1 MENIKIGKIV
11 SAVGLRGEV
20 NVYNYSYDNRF
31 DSLDSVIIDGSKV
44 KIQNVRYR
52 KNIVILKLNIANNRN
67 EADILKNKD
76 IYITEEDLPALD
88 QDEFFIK
95 DIIGLKVINAETNAY
110 IGVLEDVLQNGPQDI
125 YSIKKDNGETALI
138 PAVKDF
144 IMDISFTEGIKVKV
158 IPGLIDDED

>member
-11 SAVGLRGEV
+11 SSVGLRGEV

-31 DSLDSVIIDGSKV
+31 DSLDSVIIDGSEAN
-44 KIQNVRYR
+44 IQNVRYR

-76 IYITEEDLPALD
+76 IYITEEDLPALG

-95 DIIGLKVINAETNAY
+95 DIIGLKVINGETNEY